1 MEVCDILR
9 NVINNEKDLEEKQV
23 PVNEVKDKLKKQIK
37 QLKSLILQ
45 IECSLDILKFKNTK
59 CIFRSNL
66 VSNLNTDK
74 VPNINLQLKSEL
86 YRYSGFYCIK
96 FSENEYIFNFS
107 PLNKY
112 DRKNIFAIQILNNQ
126 KKGTL
131 GKWVMPMSIDLNDLT
146 SDFPITELRKI
157 PHFLKICKQHI
168 DSYFI
173 RQTQYTALMDIISH
187 TKNSTLQSNLG
198 YTQISLELMG
208 LYYKNTDSYINIIIY
223 LLYNI
228 SEARP
233 HKIEVNSTTQNE
245 LDQNVKKHLQKSLVC
260 FKQFDL
266 HKAFENMLNLEAFKW
281 TKENAEDSPLEIN
294 NLSNSDEE
302 GFLSTYSIIQNKS
315 QTHHKKRRKK
325 RKIKEE
331 NFSNILNLHEN
342 PIQNKEQISQN
353 IKQNIDVIKLTPK
366 LTNFKE
372 KRLKQTKLKFHLNN
386 LENESSDT
394 IAFKHMQINKKL
406 IKPLTSTPIHQ
417 NKHSSDSITSTSISD
432 ITITKNNSDIDRK

>member
-1 MEVCDILR
+1 MEVCDVLR
-9 NVINNEKDLEEKQV
+9 NVIDNEKDLEEKQV

-59 CIFRSNL
+59 CVFRSNL
-66 VSNLNTDK
+66 VNNLNTDK
-74 VPNINLQLKSEL
+74 IPNVNLQLKSEL
-86 YRYSGFYCIK
+86 YRYSGFYCVK
-96 FSENEYIFNFS
+96 FSEDEYIFNFS

-233 HKIEVNSTTQNE
+233 HKIEVNSTTQDE

-302 GFLSTYSIIQNKS
+302 GFLSTYSITQNRS
-315 QTHHKKRRKK
+315 LIHHKKRRKK

-342 PIQNKEQISQN
+342 PIQNKEQMSQN

-366 LTNFKE
+366 LINFKE